1 MSKGFQGWEPPAPVS
16 EQLFESSVMEV
27 TSSSLTNED
36 LLITNARFDLR
47 LYPKALPE
55 RISVVMTEPFSG
67 INAKI
72 CVGRVNQAKEDELY
86 LDWTELPDVPYSFQ
100 QKPESIFLPPDES
113 NHVIRLSFRLRGD
126 VPPKSGRI
134 LFFIKHRLIW
144 Q

>member
-16 EQLFESSVMEV
+16 EQLFESSVMEI
-27 TSSSLTNED
+27 TFDSLTNEG
-36 LLITNARFDLR
+36 LPITNARFDHH

-100 QKPESIFLPPDES
+100 QKPESIFLQPDES
-113 NHVIRLSFRLRGD
+113 NRIIRLSFRLRGED
-126 VPPKSGRI
+126 PPKSGRI